1 MADLSSCIYYLGG
14 GANIVD
20 ILNVSGL
27 NFSWGKKR
35 VLEDVNF
42 KINSNEVVSIL
53 GINGA
58 GKSTLIKCLNGI
70 LKPNTGKIE
79 VISKPDGAADYALRD
94 ISSLDLVS
102 ISRTTSYVPQ
112 SIRSSFSMDVFDVV
126 LLGRRPHIKWRIS
139 DSDRDKVSNTL
150 RYLDLEDFAFRKFDN
165 LSGGERQRVVIAK
178 AIAQDPNLYLFDE
191 PTSDLDLRNQ
201 IQIMK
206 CIRSLI
212 SESETPK
219 SALIAIHDI
228 NIAARYSDR
237 IILLDNGSIK
247 AFGSPS
253 EVLTVGNIA
262 EVFGVSS
269 SISYES
275 ENYIRIVV
283 DDEIKE
289 CGE

>member
-1 MADLSSCIYYLGG
+1 VI
-14 GANIVD
+14 NIVD

-35 VLEDVNF
+35 VLEDINF
-42 KINSNEVVSIL
+42 RINSNEVVSIL

-70 LKPNTGKIE
+70 LKPNKGKIE
-79 VISKPDGAADYALRD
+79 VISKPEGAADSVLRD
-94 ISSLDLVS
+94 LSSLDLVS
-102 ISRTTSYVPQ
+102 ISKTSSYVPQ

-126 LLGRRPHIKWRIS
+126 LLGRRPHLKWRIS
-139 DSDRDKVSNTL
+139 ESDRDKVSDTL
-150 RYLDLEDFAFRKFDN
+150 RYLDLEDFAFRKFDK
-165 LSGGERQRVVIAK
+165 LSGGERQRVLIAK

-206 CIRSLI
+206 CIRNLI
-212 SESETPK
+212 SESDTPK

-247 AFGSPS
+247 AFGPPS
-253 EVLTVGNIA
+253 EVLTVENIA
-262 EVFGVSS
+262 DVFGVSS

-275 ENYIRIVV
+275 GNYIRIVV
-283 DDEIKE
+283 NDEIKE
-289 CGE
+289 SEE